1 MFHWTNTSMNS
12 QTKVVNVVMAGL
24 GGQGIVKASDILAG
38 AAHIAGYDVKK
49 SEIHGMSQRGGS
61 VSSDVR
67 FGSEVFSP
75 MVPAGEADF
84 LLVCD
89 PTQIDPNRHMLREG
103 GELITPDTIPFLAE
117 LDNSEEAQRLRRSV
131 NVALLGALSAHV
143 DIAEN
148 AWIEAIHE
156 NLPAAVHDL
165 NEEVFRRAQ
174 SAERDQIA
182 LTAKR

>member
-1 MFHWTNTSMNS
+1 ICVGS
-12 QTKVVNVVMAGL
+12 QTNR
-24 GGQGIVKASDILAG
+24 
-38 AAHIAGYDVKK
+38 K
-49 SEIHGMSQRGGS
+49 S
-61 VSSDVR
+61 
-67 FGSEVFSP
+67 
-75 MVPAGEADF
+75 
-84 LLVCD
+84 
-89 PTQIDPNRHMLREG
+89 NRHMLREG